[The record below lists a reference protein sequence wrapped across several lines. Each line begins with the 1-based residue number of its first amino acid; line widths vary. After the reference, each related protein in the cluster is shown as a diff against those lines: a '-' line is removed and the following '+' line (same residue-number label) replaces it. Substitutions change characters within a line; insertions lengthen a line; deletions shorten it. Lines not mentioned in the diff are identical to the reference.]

1 MVIGLLLFSTGLY
14 LLLNAIHVTNSFS
27 MAYSLYRWHGYSLTS
42 GMVMVPFMLGVGW
55 IFFNPKSWGGY
66 ILAFGSLGALIL
78 GVITSSHFHLRPM
91 TAFDLILIVVP
102 MVGGIGLMLRSLKR
116 QIA

>member
-1 MVIGLLLFSTGLY
+1 MVFGLLLFSTGLY
-14 LLLNAIHVTNSFS
+14 LLLNAIHVSNSFNL
-27 MAYSLYRWHGYSLTS
+27 AYGLFHWRGYTMTS
-42 GMVMVPFMLGVGW
+42 GMILVPFMFGVGW

-66 ILAFGSLGALIL
+66 ILAFGSLGGLIL

-91 TAFDLILIVVP
+91 TAFDLVLILVP

-116 QIA
+116 ATV